1 MAFNIN
7 FDGDKANQWI
17 SDLERLNEET
27 DALLKKVSGTLNE
40 VTNAGSGQLIDNLLK
55 VANGL
60 TIGFTA
66 LMEASNSLA
75 EKFGDILRHIKEKV
89 TEITTDIHNAA
100 ESMYGGGGKSV
111 KDTQIYS

>member
-17 SDLERLNEET
+17 ADLESLNEET
-27 DALLKKVSGTLNE
+27 NVLLDKVSGTLNE
-40 VTNAGSGQLIDNLLK
+40 VTSAGSGQLIDNLAK

-66 LMEASNSLA
+66 LITASNSLA
-75 EKFGDILRHIKEKV
+75 EKFGDILSRIKEKV
-89 TEITTDIHNAA
+89 IEITTDIDGAA
-100 ESMYGGGGKSV
+100 KSMYGGGSKSI

>member
-17 SDLERLNEET
+17 ADLENLNEET
-27 DALLKKVSGTLNE
+27 NALLEKVSGTLNE
-40 VTNAGSGQLIDNLLK
+40 VNSAGSGQLIDNLVK

-66 LMEASNSLA
+66 LMKASNSLA
-75 EKFGDILRHIKEKV
+75 EKFGDILRRFKEKV
-89 TEITTDIHNAA
+89 TEITSDIDGAA
-100 ESMYGGGGKSV
+100 KSMYGGGSKSI
-111 KDTQIYS
+111 KDTQIYN